1 MSRCPYKD
9 IFGAPK
15 SGSHGLWRLP
25 GDIAATD
32 TIMTVIAAWLLQRWF
47 FPERPF
53 WVVLAVFFIIG
64 EFMHWLFGV
73 DTAVIKMLGLSNEDF
88 CKSSPDR
95 VQ

>member
-32 TIMTVIAAWLLQRWF
+32 TIMTVVAAWLLQMYV

-53 WVVLAVFFIIG
+53 WVVLISFFIIG
-64 EFMHWLFGV
+64 EFFHWLFGV
-73 DTAVIKMLGLSNEDF
+73 DTAVIKMLGISNEDF
-88 CKSSPDR
+88 CRSSLDQ